1 MEVAHN
7 RIVTQFGEEVETK
20 AVLNTTGAS
29 SPLSSVAFG
38 NIRLDQ
44 AAHLSLLVEPHFT
57 MFSRINDTSDIRDGD
72 SSFRDVGRL
81 RQRSVCLESNF
92 DKRHHTY
99 HNFTDTPSRDIKD
112 SPLVFARDRRVKSVD
127 DKPVLGSKLLV
138 LSQHVIH
145 AANFT
150 NSGHEDKDCG

>member
-20 AVLNTTGAS
+20 AVLNTASAS
-29 SPLSSVAFG
+29 SPLSSVAPG

-44 AAHLSLLVEPHFT
+44 AAHLSLLIEPHFA
-57 MFSRINDTSDIRDGD
+57 MFSRINDTSDVWDGD
-72 SSFRDVGRL
+72 SSFRDVGRF
-81 RQRSVCLESNF
+81 RQGSVYLKSNP

-127 DKPVLGSKLLV
+127 DKPILGSEFLV

-145 AANFT
+145 AANFA